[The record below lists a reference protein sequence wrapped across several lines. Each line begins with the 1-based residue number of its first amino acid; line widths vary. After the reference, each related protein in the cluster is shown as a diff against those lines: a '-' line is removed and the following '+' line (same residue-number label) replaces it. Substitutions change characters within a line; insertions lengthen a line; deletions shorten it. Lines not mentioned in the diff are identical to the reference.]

1 MGMDEQQLREEE
13 ARILAEQDQG
23 GGEDAGD
30 HGDHPGGADAGG
42 AGEKS
47 RFQQRIDGLVAQ
59 RRAAEERAD
68 TAERA
73 AAEARGAAEAAE
85 RIARERSASPETDR
99 PPATFAD
106 RRDLVKRKFRA
117 GEIDDDTRVEALANI
132 AADERMERAE
142 EVHGARQVLQSV
154 ADEID
159 GWKRV
164 APELVQSTSPLRGR
178 VQETFK
184 RLVARGYP
192 ADDIRT
198 ELTAV
203 ENVMGGSFEDFQ
215 RRRVID
221 DTTADQTPR
230 GGIGTG
236 GPGGGGGA
244 GTRRSPGSFG
254 ESLFTRLTPD
264 ALTELRRMY
273 HDAPD
278 PDAAIKKDLDYADE
292 EVLWRRGRLKSR

>member
-1 MGMDEQQLREEE
+1 MSMDEQQLREEE
-13 ARILAEQDQG
+13 ARILAEQGQG
-23 GGEDAGD
+23 GGEGAGD
-30 HGDHPGGADAGG
+30 HDDHPGGAGTGG
-42 AGEKS
+42 DGEKS

-59 RRAAEERAD
+59 RKAAEERAE

-85 RIARERSASPETDR
+85 RIARERSGSPETDR
-99 PPATFAD
+99 TPATFAD
-106 RRDLVKRKFRA
+106 RRELVKRRFRA
-117 GEIDDDTRVEALANI
+117 GDIDDDTRVEALANI
-132 AADERMERAE
+132 AADERMAQAE
-142 EVHGARQVLQSV
+142 EVHGARQVLQSA

-159 GWKRV
+159 RWKRV

-215 RRRVID
+215 RRRGID

-230 GGIGTG
+230 GGIPTG
-236 GPGGGGGA
+236 GPGGGGGS
-244 GTRRSPGSFG
+244 GTRRATGSFG
-254 ESLFTRLTPD
+254 EQLFTRLTPE

-273 HDAPD
+273 NDAPD
-278 PDAAIKKDLDYADE
+278 PDLAIAKDLEYADE
-292 EVLWRRGRLKSR
+292 ETLWRRGRLKSR